1 MRPAF
6 IAEYVRQ
13 CAKQGELG
21 NWTVRLASR
30 LPEGAEAEIA
40 GHSIGLITR
49 SHSKSSDVVPGRYT
63 IKRVLSPADEL
74 CDLTDEQKE
83 RALKATKE
91 AAKGKLN
98 RKGEPLDPDT
108 PRGRPLRHQRRA
120 DQPLLLLYPLSPA
133 EVAKSSG
140 NPEPVAPLVGFAISF
155 PFSRQ
160 QLKTEYVVNDIWFKQ
175 DMEFDDFEDE
185 E

>member
-1 MRPAF
+1 M
-6 IAEYVRQ
+6 
-13 CAKQGELG
+13 
-21 NWTVRLASR
+21 
-30 LPEGAEAEIA
+30 
-40 GHSIGLITR
+40 
-49 SHSKSSDVVPGRYT
+49 
-63 IKRVLSPADEL
+63 
-74 CDLTDEQKE
+74 
-83 RALKATKE
+83 
-91 AAKGKLN
+91 
-98 RKGEPLDPDT
+98 
-108 PRGRPLRHQRRA
+108 RHQRRP

-155 PFSRQ
+155 PFSRH

>member
-21 NWTVRLASR
+21 NWTIRLASR
-30 LPEGAEAEIA
+30 LPEGAPDEIA

-49 SHSKSSDVVPGRYT
+49 SHSKSSEVVPGRYT

-74 CDLTDEQKE
+74 CDLTPEQYE
-83 RALKATKE
+83 RALKATQE
-91 AAKGKLN
+91 AAKGQLN

-108 PRGRPLRHQRRA
+108 PVVGLCVTSAALTSRCFCCIPSALPRWPSRRGTPSRSLRWSGSPSASR
-120 DQPLLLLYPLSPA
+120 SPA
-133 EVAKSSG
+133 
-140 NPEPVAPLVGFAISF
+140 IS
-155 PFSRQ
+155 
-160 QLKTEYVVNDIWFKQ
+160 
-175 DMEFDDFEDE
+175 
-185 E
+185 